1 MLIKFC
7 HVKDSR
13 LRLPGESVE
22 GNSESWKQLEEVWEQ
37 FWRPRGRERLEQGGK
52 AAVKGEHWA

>member
-1 MLIKFC
+1 MKLC

-13 LRLPGESVE
+13 LRLPGDAMVGEP
-22 GNSESWKQLEEVWEQ
+22 ESWKQLEDEWEQ

-52 AAVKGEHWA
+52 AAVNGGH